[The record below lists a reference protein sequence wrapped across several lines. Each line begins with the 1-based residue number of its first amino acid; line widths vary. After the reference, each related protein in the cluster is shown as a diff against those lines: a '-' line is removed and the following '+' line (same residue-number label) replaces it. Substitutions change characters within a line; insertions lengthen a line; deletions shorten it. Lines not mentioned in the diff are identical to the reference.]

1 MQEDIAIA
9 LKNISKTFKQ
19 YEKPV
24 DRLQELLIPRKQIGT
39 EFWALQDINLVV
51 PRGKTLGIV
60 GQNGSGKSTLLQII
74 AKTMRPTKGEVFVN
88 GRVSALLELGCGFN
102 PEFTGRENVFFN
114 GTVLGLTTQ
123 EIEEKFSEIVSFAE
137 IGDFLEQPVKTY
149 SSGMVVR
156 LAFSVAASI
165 EPDILIIDEALAVGD
180 AKFQARCMK
189 RIRKLR
195 EEGVTILFVSHDL
208 SAIQSFCNYA
218 ILMEGGQVIEGG
230 NPKEIINKYIGL
242 LSLDDETQ
250 ETNTTCNHLLAQRGS
265 YEHGNKLAQIE
276 RVLIKDYQTKSQTIY
291 TNSLIELEII
301 ISAQEDIKDL
311 VVGISIR
318 NLLGVVIYGTNTFLL
333 NKQTLKIKTNQQL
346 TIIFKV
352 PCYLN
357 KGTYTLTVGLHKDN
371 GTSYDWIDEVDVF
384 EVLNCKECDGIVDLH
399 AEYEVIRN
407 YI

>member
-39 EFWALQDINLVV
+39 EFWALKDINLVV
-51 PRGKTLGIV
+51 PKGKTLGVV

-156 LAFSVAASI
+156 LAFAVAASI

-242 LSLDDETQ
+242 LSLDYETQ
-250 ETNTTCNHLLAQRGS
+250 ETNTTCNHSLVQRGS

-301 ISAQEDIKDL
+301 ISAKEDIKDL

>member
-39 EFWALQDINLVV
+39 EFWALKDINLVV
-51 PRGKTLGIV
+51 PKGKTLGVV

-156 LAFSVAASI
+156 LAFAVAASI

-250 ETNTTCNHLLAQRGS
+250 ETNTTCNHSLVQRGS

>member
-39 EFWALQDINLVV
+39 EFWALKDINLVV
-51 PRGKTLGIV
+51 PKGKTLGVV

-156 LAFSVAASI
+156 LAFAVAASI

-242 LSLDDETQ
+242 LSLDYETQ
-250 ETNTTCNHLLAQRGS
+250 ETNTTCNHSLVQRGS